1 MCSVKTESC
10 CSIWLNC
17 LSGSMQTDNCLD
29 PPAHKLE
36 STRLFVLVLS
46 LFTCW
51 KSFLKVI
58 WLFLRGNRN
67 CWRKITVLLFCI
79 HVAHKLPGPSWKR
92 QSYLRYPD
100 FVGRI
105 FQDWFRII
113 DGLNFFHINL
123 IMSLWTAGTEPHQ
136 APKVEVNHNF
146 RWYWEQGTFSYNV
159 KQEMRQIWFSSLH
172 WQLISSRIQLHP
184 SWNVKL

>member
-1 MCSVKTESC
+1 MLMLHFCFQRFMKQKVPFLSFLVHEQIFFDLPSHVPCAESC

-36 STRLFVLVLS
+36 STRLFVQGLS

-58 WLFLRGNRN
+58 WPFLRENRN
-67 CWRKITVLLFCI
+67 CLRKITVLLFCI

-92 QSYLRYPD
+92 QSTISR
-100 FVGRI
+100 FC
-105 FQDWFRII
+105 WK
-113 DGLNFFHINL
+113 NFPRL
-123 IMSLWTAGTEPHQ
+123 VP
-136 APKVEVNHNF
+136 NH
-146 RWYWEQGTFSYNV
+146 R
-159 KQEMRQIWFSSLH
+159 
-172 WQLISSRIQLHP
+172 
-184 SWNVKL
+184 